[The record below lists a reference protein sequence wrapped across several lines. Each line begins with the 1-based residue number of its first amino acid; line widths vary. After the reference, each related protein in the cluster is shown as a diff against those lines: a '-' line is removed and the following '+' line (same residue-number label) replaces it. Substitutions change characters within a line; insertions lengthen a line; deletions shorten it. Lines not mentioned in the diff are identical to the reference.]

1 MKEEKLS
8 LIFPYQSDPNPPEYK
23 ALSEETIHN
32 LGLDAVVPK
41 LSAAE
46 PERAY
51 ILRVISHM
59 TADPRVAEYRA
70 EVFEDILHF
79 PDLRERMVKI
89 LDKIE
94 FLRSYGTF
102 KKDYEE
108 SASAFELI
116 HRLEEINDYI
126 ICVEAIHECL
136 TNTDIKSRGLK
147 NLKKYVDDVYTDN
160 AFAELKEDI
169 GRVKGS
175 TSDLKS
181 ITLGINLNDRFEAE
195 SIGVIS
201 INNKSFTKSGVIG
214 AFSDVITA
222 RRDHIQDG
230 NEWKENYK
238 YQPFDATASDIAASA
253 DAMGRFMIAAT
264 GPIGMLTM
272 AAIPKADSTVDV
284 TRYMGRIVNHMLFL
298 TVRKLKSVLN
308 KYVNITITDITDL
321 IPEFMYYIRWAEYI
335 EKMKEAG
342 FVFRRPRVNLRDPS
356 EILSSAGDRSDA
368 QPAED
373 VAETVRQQISEK
385 ETDSMNA
392 VGIYN
397 LLLAQSHAGEEIDI
411 VTNDLKF
418 NRENLVYI
426 LTGANRGGKTTIT
439 AAIGQL
445 YILAQGGIYIPGHIF
460 EYDPVDCIYTHFPA
474 DEDKTMDLGRL
485 GEECKRFKQ
494 IYSEATGKSLMLLNE
509 TFSTT
514 SFEEGYYIARDA
526 VRAILRKGCRTIYN
540 THMHKLARDIDEI
553 NASVSGSC
561 NSDAAVGSGSGQSG
575 LDAQSPRDGSPDA
588 GKCQSLIV
596 KTDGA
601 NRSFKIAVA
610 PPAGLS
616 YAEDIAKKY
625 GVTYD
630 MLTESL

>member
-23 ALSEETIHN
+23 ALGEETIHN

-46 PERAY
+46 AERVY

-136 TNTDIKSRGLK
+136 TNTGIKSRGLN
-147 NLKKYVDDVYTDN
+147 NLKNYVDDVYTDN
-160 AFAELKEDI
+160 AFAELKDDI
-169 GRVKGS
+169 SKVKGS

-284 TRYMGRIVNHMLFL
+284 TRYMSRIVNHMLFL
-298 TVRKLKSVLN
+298 TVKKLKSVLN

-342 FVFRRPRVNLRDPS
+342 FVFRRPRVNLQ
-356 EILSSAGDRSDA
+356 DRSG
-368 QPAED
+368 
-373 VAETVRQQISEK
+373 
-385 ETDSMNA
+385 MNA

-411 VTNDLKF
+411 VTNDLIF
-418 NRENLVYI
+418 NRENQVYI

-445 YILAQGGIYIPGHIF
+445 YVLAQGGIYIPGHIF

-494 IYSEATGKSLMLLNE
+494 IYSQATGKSLMLLNE

-553 NASVSGSC
+553 NASVTGSGKF
-561 NSDAAVGSGSGQSG
+561 NTAVGTDSVQSG
-575 LDAQSPRDGSPDA
+575 LDVKSPGDGSPDT
-588 GKCQSLIV
+588 GKCRSLIV

-625 GVTYD
+625 GVTFE